1 MKLALLGII
10 LVQLLGTCAPPYHR
24 PDTAEPPAYRDE
36 ATASQV
42 EPPLGALGWWEV
54 FEDPQLQALLRTGV
68 AENYDIRV
76 AAEHIQQA
84 QAQYTIVASNE
95 YPQINALLSAQYQ
108 QTNGKRAVLEP
119 KSTFAP
125 NGLLTLQYEVDLFGK
140 VRSQAAVAAAQVLAT
155 DFARET
161 VTATVVS
168 SVATLYFQLREL
180 DVELAISKETLA
192 ARRQSLQLVQYRL
205 QGGIGTLQ
213 DVRQSQELV
222 FQTAAVIPAIERT
235 IAQTE
240 DALSILVGS
249 YPSTVQRGL
258 PLTDQV
264 ALPKVPAAGIP
275 SALLEQRPDVR
286 SSEESL
292 IAANAQIGVARALLF
307 PQFTITAAA
316 GAGTAQA
323 SGVSLGPFVF
333 PQTNLGQGYISILP
347 QIVQQI
353 FNAGAVRANVS
364 ATEAGKEAAVLQY
377 VQTVHQ
383 AFGDVSDALV
393 AYDKDR
399 QAVREQTAYAAAAVD
414 ALRLANLRY
423 EGGVTSYLEVL
434 VSDTQAYAAQISLEQ
449 ALLNERLAVVQLYKA
464 TGGGWQPEPGA
475 AAGPVSQAAR

>member
-24 PDTAEPPAYRDE
+24 PDTDEPPAYRDE
-36 ATASQV
+36 AQASQV
-42 EPPLGALGWWEV
+42 MPPLGELGWWEV
-54 FEDPQLQALLRTGV
+54 FKDPQLQSLLRTAV
-68 AENYDIRV
+68 AQNYDIRV
-76 AAEHIQQA
+76 AAQRIQEA
-84 QAQYTIVASNE
+84 EAQYTVIASNQ

-108 QTNGKRAVLEP
+108 QINGKRAVLQP

-140 VRSQAAVAAAQVLAT
+140 VRSQAAVAAAQVLET

-161 VTATVVS
+161 VTASIVS
-168 SVATLYFQLREL
+168 AVATLYFQLREL

-192 ARRQSLQLVQYRL
+192 ARRQSLQLVQYRF
-205 QGGIGTLQ
+205 QGGIATLQ

-222 FQTAAVIPAIERT
+222 YETAAVIPVIERT

-240 DALSILVGS
+240 DTLSILIGS
-249 YPSTVQRGL
+249 YPNAVQRGL
-258 PLTDQV
+258 PLTEQV
-264 ALPKVPAAGIP
+264 ALPRVPAAGIP
-275 SALLEQRPDVR
+275 SAILEQRPDIR
-286 SSEESL
+286 ASEETL
-292 IAANAQIGVARALLF
+292 IAANAQIGVARALLY
-307 PQFTITAAA
+307 PQFTISAGA

-323 SGVSLGPFVF
+323 NGVALGPFVF
-333 PQTNLGQGYISILP
+333 PQSNLGQGYISILP

-353 FNAGAVRANVS
+353 FNAGAARANV
-364 ATEAGKEAAVLQY
+364 AGTEAAKEAAVLQY

-383 AFGDVSDALV
+383 AFGDVSDALI
-393 AYDKDR
+393 AYDKNR
-399 QAVREQTAYAAAAVD
+399 EAVIEQTAYAAAAVD

-434 VSDTQAYAAQISLEQ
+434 VSDTQAYSAQISLEQ

-464 TGGGWQPEPGA
+464 TGGGWQPEPG
-475 AAGPVSQAAR
+475 VAAR